1 MKLSV
6 RSVKA
11 IWTALTVCCRRT
23 EIPPGPGL
31 VSMTVKGEYLIMKN
45 LIRVIGRH
53 LLAVCEIYGENL
65 CRQ

>member
-1 MKLSV
+1 MK
-6 RSVKA
+6 
-11 IWTALTVCCRRT
+11 
-23 EIPPGPGL
+23 
-31 VSMTVKGEYLIMKN
+31 VKGEYLIMKN